1 MESRRLLFVAHLA
14 WHAFSQGQAWVPQGF
29 KFFFLEK
36 IGFGGILVQLL
47 QWPNMFLMDVMFVR

>member
-1 MESRRLLFVAHLA
+1 MAHLA

-36 IGFGGILVQLL
+36 IGFGGIFVQLL